1 MFTAW
6 ADTRNPP
13 GRCSGP
19 AGDCIPGLTK
29 GFAGRSARSWH
40 FPRDHAQSLRLSR
53 QADRQGGA
61 QPLWYNVVQDE
72 ISPETLHADLRH
84 EPDPA
89 RKAERER
96 LGLLGR
102 LATFLCLI
110 EIYGH
115 APNAAEFRTCLA
127 KHIAS
132 WQRRTRDD
140 KKDKSKRRRPSAVVK
155 PFLWIIAA
163 STPTAILTKLRLEA
177 APGWPA
183 GVYLFGDDILRV
195 GIVVASELPRD
206 RTTLLVRLMAAGPLL
221 AQAIK
226 DLSELPP
233 KGHERT
239 VAERILLGLQD
250 SLRKQPKRNR
260 KEQEFIV
267 AMHKTWEEARAEART
282 KGLTEGRAKGRAE
295 AQANA
300 VLTALRV
307 RGIAVSEAARKRILA
322 QKELSR
328 LERWLEK
335 AIVATSFGEVIDD
348 RAEDRSSKTRRP
360 AAHKERSRRRSERAP
375 AQR

>member
-1 MFTAW
+1 M
-6 ADTRNPP
+6 RNRFDHIAKQIGKAALEP
-13 GRCSGP
+13 SG
-19 AGDCIPGLTK
+19 TT
-29 GFAGRSARSWH
+29 
-40 FPRDHAQSLRLSR
+40 
-53 QADRQGGA
+53 
-61 QPLWYNVVQDE
+61 VVQDE

-89 RKAERER
+89 RRAERER

-102 LATFLCLI
+102 LATFVCLI
-110 EIYGH
+110 EIYSH
-115 APNAAEFRTCLA
+115 APSAAEFRACLT

-132 WQRRTRDD
+132 WQRRTRND
-140 KKDKSKRRRPSAVVK
+140 KKATSKRRRPRAVVK

-163 STPTAILTKLRLEA
+163 GAPTAILTKLRLEA

-226 DLSELPP
+226 DLSALPP
-233 KGHERT
+233 NAHERA
-239 VAERILLGLQD
+239 VAERILLGLQA

-260 KEQEFIV
+260 KEQEFIM
-267 AMHKTWEEARAEART
+267 AMYKTWEEGRAEART
-282 KGLTEGRAKGRAE
+282 EGLTKGRAE
-295 AQANA
+295 AQANS

-322 QKELSR
+322 QTELPR

-335 AIVATSFGEVIDD
+335 AIVATSLGEVLDD
-348 RAEDRSSKTRRP
+348 RAEGRSSKTRRS
-360 AAHKERSRRRSERAP
+360 AAPKERSRRM
-375 AQR
+375 

>member
-1 MFTAW
+1 M
-6 ADTRNPP
+6 RN
-13 GRCSGP
+13 RF
-19 AGDCIPGLTK
+19 DYLTK
-29 GFAGRSARSWH
+29 QLGKAALGPS
-40 FPRDHAQSLRLSR
+40 
-53 QADRQGGA
+53 GTT
-61 QPLWYNVVQDE
+61 VVQDE
-72 ISPETLHADLRH
+72 ISPETMHADLRH

-89 RKAERER
+89 RNVERER

-102 LATFLCLI
+102 LATFVCLI

-115 APNAAEFRTCLA
+115 APNAAEFRACLA

-132 WQRRTRDD
+132 WQGRTRNDR
-140 KKDKSKRRRPSAVVK
+140 KGRSNRQRPSAVVK

-163 STPTAILTKLRLEA
+163 GTPTAILTKLKLEA
-177 APGWPA
+177 ASGWPA
-183 GVYLFGDDILRV
+183 GVYLFGDDVLRV
-195 GIVVASELPRD
+195 GIVAASELPRD

-233 KGHERT
+233 SAHERV
-239 VAERILLGLQD
+239 VAERILLRLRG

-267 AMHKTWEEARAEART
+267 AMYKTWEETRA
-282 KGLTEGRAKGRAE
+282 EGRAEG
-295 AQANA
+295 QANA

-307 RGIAVSEAARKRILA
+307 RGIAVTEAARKRILA
-322 QKELSR
+322 QKELPR

-335 AIVATSFGEVIDD
+335 AIVATSLGEVIDD
-348 RAEDRSSKTRRP
+348 RVEDRSSKTRKP
-360 AAHKERSRRRSERAP
+360 AAHKERNRRKSARVP